1 MGVPFIDK
9 DLSNNKDMTNLTPT
23 PNPGTKPVN
32 SSDALPSPLKCLS
45 AALISGGFAIALYFL
60 TSSIAHSF
68 AAKPLASTNPT
79 AINIAIAV
87 RTLVVGV
94 STLATFVFSF
104 IAVGLLA
111 LGLQSVIQQLKN
123 KPTPPSDAR

>member
-1 MGVPFIDK
+1 MGVPFIGK
-9 DLSNNKDMTNLTPT
+9 HLPNNEDMTNLTPT
-23 PNPGTKPVN
+23 PNPDTKSIN
-32 SSDALPSPLKCLS
+32 SPDAPPSPLKCFS

-60 TSSIAHSF
+60 TSSIAQSF

-94 STLATFVFSF
+94 STLGTFVFSF

-123 KPTPPSDAR
+123 KSTPPSDA

>member
-1 MGVPFIDK
+1 MGVPFIGK
-9 DLSNNKDMTNLTPT
+9 DLSNNKDMTNLTPK
-23 PNPGTKPVN
+23 PNPDTKPVN
-32 SSDALPSPLKCLS
+32 SPDALASPLKCLS

-60 TSSIAHSF
+60 TSSIARSF

-123 KPTPPSDAR
+123 KPIPPSDAQ